1 MLDMQLQDQTET
13 NIYCVTSFCCFTINQ
28 RAPEKSLKTQL
39 YKYFHRRADVWAE
52 HGLLQLAHQYLFS
65 DATEHL
71 SVQFSIKFVGNKFPF
86 IAWWMIYEW
95 FCSCSTKK
103 PKYKLHRVEPIQRR
117 RVLLKNKRPF
127 VWYIMCIF
135 CCIIS
140 TISSYSAFNFDQKK
154 ENVMRMQTLHGNTH
168 LLGLR
173 DNQFTWQHRAKNIW
187 AALKISEEREK
198 RGSSASTHLSMQA
211 SRWR

>member
-13 NIYCVTSFCCFTINQ
+13 NIYCVTSFCRFTINQ
-28 RAPEKSLKTQL
+28 GAPTQL
-39 YKYFHRRADVWAE
+39 NKYFHRRADVWAE
-52 HGLLQLAHQYLFS
+52 HGLLQLAYQYLFS

-71 SVQFSIKFVGNKFPF
+71 SVQHKICRKHKFPF
-86 IAWWMIYEW
+86 ITWWVLYEW

-127 VWYIMCIF
+127 LLYIMCIF

-140 TISSYSAFNFDQKK
+140 TISSYSACNFDQKK

-173 DNQFTWQHRAKNIW
+173 DNQFTWQQRAKNIW

-198 RGSSASTHLSMQA
+198 RGSSASTHLSVQA